1 MKESLRPPRVCQWEA
16 GCPRLRGPAITA
28 LEAIRWYPLA
38 VVGSGFWLL
47 SLGGAILRASKWS
60 PPQEEGRWER
70 VGAGLSLVSVWT
82 PDRTQAG
89 APSPTRFL
97 RTRRPPKW
105 GREVCQNVPG
115 K

>member
-1 MKESLRPPRVCQWEA
+1 MGAAAP
-16 GCPRLRGPAITA
+16 LRGPKRPQPWRPSAGTHWPGG
-28 LEAIRWYPLA
+28 LG
-38 VVGSGFWLL
+38 VSWLL

-60 PPQEEGRWER
+60 PPPQEEGRWER